1 MLGLGRGVERFEAAD
16 FYHAFA
22 ILIDTTLDSDL
33 VFTVQVLTDPSDVTL
48 IDWGDGDFTLVEGTD
63 NVESH
68 TYASDGQYVVTVD
81 PIINRYHSLALT
93 KQDKVIDVLNWGT
106 FIGQGVRFCT
116 NLNNTLSA
124 IDEPDWSE
132 FPIYDLAHGIF
143 RGSIF
148 VDGVSHWFRE
158 TSNSTV
164 AQRMFSHN
172 TSYNEDLSGWDT
184 SGFTTMSLMFNGSS
198 SFNQSL
204 ASWNISSCTTMSQMI
219 QGSGMSTA
227 NYDATLIGWAAQAPN
242 IQSNVVFNVGPK
254 YTSAAQS
261 ARDLLVNTYSWTITD
276 GGLQT

>member
-1 MLGLGRGVERFEAAD
+1 MLGLGRGVERDEIID

-33 VFTVQVLTDPSDVTL
+33 VFTVQFFTDPLDLTVIT
-48 IDWGDGDFTLVEGTD
+48 WGDGNITLVEGTD

-68 TYASDGQYVVTVD
+68 TYASGGQYVVTVD
-81 PIINRYHSLALT
+81 NIVNRYHSIAFT
-93 KQDKVIDVLNWGT
+93 KNDKIIDVLQWGT
-106 FIGQGVRFCT
+106 FTGTGVRFCT
-116 NLNNTLSA
+116 NLNDSLSA
-124 IDEPDWSE
+124 IDEPDWSQ
-132 FPIYDLAHGIF
+132 FPVYNLAHGIF

-148 VDGVSHWFRE
+148 VDGVSHWFQE
-158 TSNSTV
+158 TSNNNV
-164 AQRMFSHN
+164 AQRMFQGN

-184 SGFTTMSLMFNGSS
+184 SGFTSMASMFNGCS
-198 SFNQSL
+198 SFDQSL

-219 QGSGMSTA
+219 QNSGMSTA

-242 IQSNVVFNVGPK
+242 IQSDVVFTLGPK

-261 ARDLLVNTYSWTITD
+261 ARDLLTGTYNWTISD